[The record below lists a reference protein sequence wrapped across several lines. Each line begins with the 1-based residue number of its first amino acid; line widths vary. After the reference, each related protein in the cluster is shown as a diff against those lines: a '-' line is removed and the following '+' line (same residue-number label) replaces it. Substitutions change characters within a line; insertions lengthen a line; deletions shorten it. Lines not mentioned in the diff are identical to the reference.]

1 MEVGHKVQ
9 NEGGSIK
16 YIMKGGGYKVK
27 NREGYKIQNI
37 AQTIILIFDLKQTAE
52 QGSTLT

>member
-1 MEVGHKVQ
+1 MEVGHTVQ

-16 YIMKGGGYKVK
+16 YIMKGGYKVK